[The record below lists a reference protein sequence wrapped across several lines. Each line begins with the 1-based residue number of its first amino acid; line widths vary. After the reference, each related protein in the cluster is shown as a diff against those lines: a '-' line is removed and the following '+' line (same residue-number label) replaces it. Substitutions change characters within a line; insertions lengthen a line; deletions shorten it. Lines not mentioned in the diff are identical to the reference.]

1 MTFVSILVGIIIFSI
16 LVITHE
22 FGHFIMARIFKIGV
36 IEFSIGMGPRLWSR
50 QGKRTR
56 FSIKAIPFG
65 GSCSMVGEDAAGG
78 GEIGLA
84 DEEDEELREM
94 IARAGDSF
102 QSKSVFARICTV
114 IGGPLF
120 NVLTALIL
128 AVIMVSMSGT
138 NPAKVYSVNPG
149 GAAETAG
156 IREGDEIL
164 SIDGAGISVGREI
177 QLYLYTHQLG
187 DEVTVEFLRDGEKHT
202 VTYDATFEA
211 YRLGISYAADTAE
224 AVLSDVVP
232 DSAAALAGLVAG
244 DIVTSIDGTPIGNGE
259 DMQKYFAEHTPDGSE
274 ITLTYKRNGTEK
286 TAVMTPSL
294 VKGTTLGFSAF
305 YYSEEPT
312 FSSILSGCIDET
324 VFAVKSVIYSLRM
337 LFTGQAGL
345 QDLSGPVGIVSVIGD
360 TITDSAEGGV
370 SAIVINLL
378 SLSVLL
384 SVNLG
389 IVNLFPFPALDGGR
403 LILLIIEGIT
413 RKKLPPKAEGIV
425 NMVGFVLLMILMVVI
440 LFSDIIKL
448 FS

>member
-1 MTFVSILVGIIIFSI
+1 MTFVSILVGILIFSI

-36 IEFSIGMGPRLWSR
+36 IEFSVGMGPRIWSH

-56 FSIKAIPFG
+56 FSLKAIPFG

-102 QSKSVFARICTV
+102 QTKSVFARICTI

-120 NVLTALIL
+120 NILTALIL

-138 NPAKVYSVNPG
+138 NPAKVYNVAAG
-149 GAAETAG
+149 YGAETAG
-156 IREGDEIL
+156 IQVGDEIL
-164 SIDGAGISVGREI
+164 SINGSGISVGREI
-177 QLYLYTHQLG
+177 QLYLYTHPLG
-187 DEVTVEFLRDGEKHT
+187 DTVTVEYLRDGEKHS
-202 VTYDATFEA
+202 VTYDPTFEA
-211 YRLGISYAADTAE
+211 YRLGISYTADTSGAT
-224 AVLSDVVP
+224 LSDVAS
-232 DSAAALAGLVAG
+232 DSAAAIAGLVAG
-244 DIVTSIDGTPIGNGE
+244 DIITSIDGTGITTGE
-259 DMQKYFAEHTPDGSE
+259 DMQKYFAEHPLDGSE
-274 ITLTYKRNGTEK
+274 ITVTYRRTGTEK
-286 TAVMTPSL
+286 SAVIMPTQ
-294 VKGTTLGFSAF
+294 VKDSTLGFAAS

-312 FSSILSGCIDET
+312 FGSVLTGCVKET
-324 VFAVKSVIYSLRM
+324 VYAVKSVIYSLRM

-345 QDLSGPVGIVSVIGD
+345 KDLSGPVGIVSVIGD
-360 TITDSAEGGV
+360 TITTSAEVGISTV
-370 SAIVINLL
+370 VINLL

-403 LILLIIEGIT
+403 LVLLIIEGIT
-413 RKKLPPKAEGIV
+413 RKKLPPKAEGIL

-440 LFSDIIKL
+440 FFSDLMKL